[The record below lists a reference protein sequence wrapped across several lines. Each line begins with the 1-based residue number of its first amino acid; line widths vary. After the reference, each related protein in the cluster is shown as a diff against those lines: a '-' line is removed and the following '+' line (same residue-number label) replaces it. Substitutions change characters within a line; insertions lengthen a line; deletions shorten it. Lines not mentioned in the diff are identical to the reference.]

1 MSAPEKIWA
10 VTEPNDVSADIL
22 GDVYAQ
28 QVPEGMVGEPTE
40 YTRTDTIPTLI
51 AQARREAL
59 EEAAQ
64 IADRAMRGAENA
76 AGKAKLTTAILGH
89 SGRAEFAERIA
100 QEIRA
105 LIDKEGDNAHP
116 AGSKRAGE

>member
-1 MSAPEKIWA
+1 MSGWRKEI
-10 VTEPNDVSADIL
+10 TDE
-22 GDVYAQ
+22 
-28 QVPEGMVGEPTE
+28 QVREMFKTPEGFGDKVRS
-40 YTRTDTIPTLI
+40 YTQREVDTLI

-64 IADRAMRGAENA
+64 IADAAMRGAENA

-89 SGRAEFAERIA
+89 SGRAEFAERIS

-105 LIDKEGDNAHP
+105 LIDKETRHD
-116 AGSKRAGE
+116 